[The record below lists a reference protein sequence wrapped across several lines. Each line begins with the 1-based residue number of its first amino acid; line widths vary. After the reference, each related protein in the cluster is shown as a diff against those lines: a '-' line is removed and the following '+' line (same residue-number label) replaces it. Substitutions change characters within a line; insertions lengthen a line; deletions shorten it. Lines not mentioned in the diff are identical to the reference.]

1 MNNLTETEKTAL
13 KFFVESIQNGVFG
26 ENFSVVWGASGPHIK
41 IKNGFT
47 KAPWFNRVTLDGL
60 QQAGLILWRLSG
72 TKAPTAVCTVKPK
85 AFETVKNAFIES
97 TMPNMNIEPTEIR
110 DSLHAFRK
118 KYPDPSKVA
127 FIIMRFGK
135 TQAHTRIAI
144 AIKTALLKHGITA
157 LRADD
162 FEFHDDLF
170 LNILTYIYG
179 CGFAVA
185 FFERIQS
192 DDPNPNVALEVGYM
206 LALRKNVCLFKDQ
219 TLKALPTDLI
229 SKLYRDFDQTDPD
242 QSISAPLENW
252 LISKGIIDAATIDTE
267 AEALRMEL
275 STLKELMDDS
285 DFLCPKCKAP
295 LSLRK
300 NNTLHG
306 TIDGIDV
313 EGDVSY
319 TEYQCGSA
327 FEDSRQ
333 VSPCRN
339 PRP

>member
-1 MNNLTETEKTAL
+1 MNNLTEMEKAAL
-13 KFFVESIQNGVFG
+13 RFFVESIQNGVFG
-26 ENFSVVWGASGPHIK
+26 ENFSVVWGATGPHVK
-41 IKNGFT
+41 IQNGFT
-47 KAPWFNRVTLDGL
+47 KAPWFNKVTLDGL
-60 QQAGLILWRLSG
+60 QEAGLILWRLSG
-72 TKAPTAVCTVKPK
+72 TKAPSAACAVKPK
-85 AFETVKNAFIES
+85 AYEAVKNNFVES
-97 TMPNMNIEPTEIR
+97 NRPSMSIEPTEIR
-110 DSLHAFRK
+110 ESLHAFRE
-118 KYPDPSKVA
+118 KYPDPSRVA

-135 TQAHTRIAI
+135 TPAHARIVSG
-144 AIKTALLKHGITA
+144 IKTALLKHGITA

-162 FEFHDDLF
+162 FEFHGDLF

-229 SKLYRDFDQTDPD
+229 SKLYRDFDQSDPD
-242 QSISAPLENW
+242 QSIPAPLENW
-252 LISKGIIDAATIDTE
+252 LISKGIIEATTVPTE
-267 AEALRMEL
+267 SEALRMEL
-275 STLKELMDDS
+275 STLKELMEDS

-295 LSLRK
+295 LSLRE
-300 NNTLHG
+300 NHTLHG
-306 TIDGIDV
+306 TINGTDV

-327 FEDSRQ
+327 YEDSRQ
-333 VSPCRN
+333 VSPCRQ
-339 PRP
+339 PKP